1 MAELARATITIS
13 GRVQGV
19 FYRAFTSRIS
29 KSLNLKGYVHNLPQ
43 GNVEVIVEGSK
54 NKIEELINHLK
65 VGPPEAFVENVDVK
79 WSDYTGQFV
88 NFDVV

>member
-1 MAELARATITIS
+1 MSELVRATITVS

-43 GNVEVIVEGSK
+43 GNVEVIVEGPK
-54 NKIEELINHLK
+54 NNIDNLIDHLK
-65 VGPPEAFVENVDVK
+65 IGPPEAFVENVDVK
-79 WSDYTGQFV
+79 WSSYTGQFV